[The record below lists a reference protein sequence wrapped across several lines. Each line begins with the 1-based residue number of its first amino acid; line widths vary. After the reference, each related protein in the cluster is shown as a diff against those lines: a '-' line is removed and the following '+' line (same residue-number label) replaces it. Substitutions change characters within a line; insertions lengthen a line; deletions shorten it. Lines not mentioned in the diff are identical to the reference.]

1 MGSAKKPPTPAP
13 GHRSIASFFSP
24 VTKSDSNVAAA
35 RVDASA
41 SAHEGTSAASTV
53 TGKRDDAAS
62 ARRDE
67 KENIPLEV
75 EETAVASKE
84 EEVKTVRSPRAMKT
98 RDARS
103 AVKDGG
109 EKRKRAA
116 APKKRVT
123 KSKAKTHYFDEDFDE
138 EEEEEED
145 DLDDDGSDFDLDGE
159 SEDDDDEA
167 FDVDMS
173 DDESSEEEDDD
184 FSESESPAKKKRKA
198 HAKKAP
204 AKAKVSAPPST
215 TNGRRKTTV
224 NTTSTVTKSSAPKDL
239 SAADVLGGVGPE
251 QYDARERLKFPFMQP
266 EHIRDA
272 KGRRPHDA
280 DYDPSTLL
288 LPSSFP
294 KLRDANGVQ
303 WTVSPGQ
310 TQWWRF
316 KAQNF
321 DSVLL
326 FKMGKFYEMYEMD
339 AHIGVRE
346 LGLMYMRGD
355 QPHAGFPE
363 KNYAK
368 HAEQLA
374 RNGHRVV
381 CIEQTETPAQLAER
395 KKRDKTC
402 KDTVVR
408 REMVQVLTQ
417 GTMVDTGMLNS
428 SPDAAYVCCVIDGG
442 EEEDGGGWIG
452 LCAADCG
459 TGRFLVGA
467 WRDDDSASCLRTA
480 LAELR
485 PVEILTPP
493 SGLAARVKMATDE
506 ICARANHRAFRTT
519 SATEAI
525 QDTEAEGYFKSFK
538 NGFPDAIKELRDT
551 ACDPMRE
558 CGLSAWG
565 TVVAYLRAALV
576 DADLVPQ
583 GRIEALHTTE
593 AGDARERLARW
604 AHASHVAM
612 DAAALSGLE
621 VLENTTGG
629 TAGTLLATLD
639 RCASGP
645 GRRLLR
651 RWICRPLTSAAAI
664 RARQQAVAAMR
675 GCGIEATGVA
685 RKLLRDAPDAERAV
699 SRVVGSSAGKGR
711 GASHVVLYEDAAR
724 ARLND
729 FLAALEGAR
738 AVRDATRVLASC
750 IEACEQ
756 SDVIRALCV
765 AGDSAATQDDVFAA
779 VGGVALPDLSAL
791 DEMEAA
797 FDWNAAKTS
806 GRIEPARGV
815 DADLD
820 AAEDRLAAADD
831 ALASWLER
839 ARVDLGGHKTEVCF
853 VNANKDTHLVE
864 VPDRLASKVPQH
876 WVREGKRKGFERF
889 TCDELVPLR
898 ADREAATEAREEALA
913 GVFKRVVAKFCDH
926 ASAWRDAASVGA
938 VVDVLASLAIVS
950 EEMCASCGSV
960 CTPKV
965 LPRPLDDAPATLDAI
980 GLSHPC
986 AASLARSFVPN
997 DARLGGSHPAFCLI
1011 TGPNMGG
1018 KSTYLRQVCL
1028 AAIMAH
1034 IGADVPAASF
1044 EMTAMDAVFARA
1056 GAKDNLA
1063 GGQST
1068 FMVELSETG
1077 AMLRRATKHSLVAL
1091 DELGRG
1097 TATADGAAIAH
1108 AVATHLVDARCRT
1121 LFSTHYHRLADDHAR
1136 DPNVALA
1143 HMACRVESP
1152 RDRAGES
1159 SYGRETVTFLYTL
1172 ATGAC
1177 PRSYGVNVARLAGLP
1192 ERVCL
1197 AAARRAAHL
1206 EDGDLEKLSLGD
1218 AESRERVTSTCRT
1231 ILRDV
1236 ERATEVDAER
1246 VVRDARTRARDV
1258 VR

>member
-13 GHRSIASFFSP
+13 GQRSIASFFSP

-123 KSKAKTHYFDEDFDE
+123 KSKAKTHYIDEDFDE
-138 EEEEEED
+138 EEEEEEE

-467 WRDDDSASCLRTA
+467 WRDDDGASCLRTA

-525 QDTEAEGYFKSFK
+525 QDAEAEGYFKSFK

-765 AGDSAATQDDVFAA
+765 AGDSAASQDDVFAA

-820 AAEDRLAAADD
+820 AAEDRLAAADE

>member
-13 GHRSIASFFSP
+13 GQRSIASFFSP
-24 VTKSDSNVAAA
+24 VTKSDAN
-35 RVDASA
+35 ASA
-41 SAHEGTSAASTV
+41 RGVTSAVSTAM
-53 TGKRDDAAS
+53 GKRLDADAAAS

-67 KENIPLEV
+67 KENVPLEV
-75 EETAVASKE
+75 ETTARANEETA
-84 EEVKTVRSPRAMKT
+84 RSPRAVKT
-98 RDARS
+98 RDARA
-103 AVKDGG
+103 AVKNDGG
-109 EKRKRAA
+109 KRKRAPT
-116 APKKRVT
+116 PKKRE
-123 KSKAKTHYFDEDFDE
+123 SKVKAETMDDFDEDFDGDDD
-138 EEEEEED
+138 ED
-145 DLDDDGSDFDLDGE
+145 DEPDDDGSDFDLDGE

-173 DDESSEEEDDD
+173 EDESSEEEEEEED
-184 FSESESPAKKKRKA
+184 FSESESPVKKKR
-198 HAKKAP
+198 KAP
-204 AKAKVSAPPST
+204 AKAKAPVPPST

-239 SAADVLGGVGPE
+239 SAADVLGGAGPE

-272 KGRRPHDA
+272 KGRRPD
-280 DYDPSTLL
+280 DPEYDPSTLQ

-294 KLRDANGVQ
+294 KLRDANGAQ

-346 LGLMYMRGD
+346 LGLMYMRGE

-428 SPDAAYVCCVIDGG
+428 SPDAAYVCCVVDGG
-442 EEEDGGGWIG
+442 EEKDGGGWIG

-467 WRDDDSASCLRTA
+467 WRDDDGASCLRTA
-480 LAELR
+480 LAEIR

-506 ICARANHRAFRTT
+506 MCARANHRTFRTT

-525 QDTEAEGYFKSFK
+525 QDAEAEGYFKAFK

-583 GRIEALHTTE
+583 GRIESLHTTD
-593 AGDARERLARW
+593 AGDARECLARW

-629 TAGTLLATLD
+629 SAGTLLATLD
-639 RCASGP
+639 RCASGA

-664 RARQQAVAAMR
+664 RARQQAIAAMR

-685 RKLLRDAPDAERAV
+685 RKLLRDAPDTERAV

-711 GASHVVLYEDAAR
+711 DASRVVLYEDAAR

-729 FLAALEGAR
+729 FLAALEGTR
-738 AVRDATRVLASC
+738 AVRDAARVLASC
-750 IEACEQ
+750 VEACEQ

-765 AGDSAATQDDVFAA
+765 AGDTTANQEDVFSA
-779 VGGVALPDLSAL
+779 VGGVAFPDLSAL

-831 ALASWLER
+831 ALESWLER

-898 ADREAATEAREEALA
+898 ADRESATEAREEALA
-913 GVFKRVVAKFCDH
+913 GVFKRVVAKFCEH

-965 LPRPLDDAPATLDAI
+965 LPRPVDDAPATLEAI

-986 AASLARSFVPN
+986 AAALARSFVPN

-1034 IGADVPAASF
+1034 VGADVPASSF

-1108 AVATHLVDARCRT
+1108 AVATRLVDARCRT

-1152 RDRAGES
+1152 REYGGES

-1172 ATGAC
+1172 ANGAC

-1236 ERATEVDAER
+1236 ERATEADAER

>member
-13 GHRSIASFFSP
+13 GQRSIASFFSP

-84 EEVKTVRSPRAMKT
+84 EEVKTVRSPRAVKT
-98 RDARS
+98 RDARA

-123 KSKAKTHYFDEDFDE
+123 KSKAKTHYFDEDFD
-138 EEEEEED
+138 EEEEED

-467 WRDDDSASCLRTA
+467 WRDDDGASCLRTA

-525 QDTEAEGYFKSFK
+525 QDAEAEGYFKSFK

-820 AAEDRLAAADD
+820 AAEDRLAAADE

>member
-1 MGSAKKPPTPAP
+1 MGSAKKPPAPAP
-13 GHRSIASFFSP
+13 GQRSIASFFSP
-24 VTKSDSNVAAA
+24 VTKSDAN
-35 RVDASA
+35 ASA
-41 SAHEGTSAASTV
+41 RGATSAVSTAM
-53 TGKRDDAAS
+53 GKRLDADAAAS

-67 KENIPLEV
+67 KENVPLEV
-75 EETAVASKE
+75 ETTARANEETD
-84 EEVKTVRSPRAMKT
+84 RSPRAVKT
-98 RDARS
+98 RDAR
-103 AVKDGG
+103 AVVKNDGG
-109 EKRKRAA
+109 KRKRAPT
-116 APKKRVT
+116 PKKRE
-123 KSKAKTHYFDEDFDE
+123 SKVKAETMDDFDEDFDG
-138 EEEEEED
+138 D
-145 DLDDDGSDFDLDGE
+145 DDEADEPDDDGSDFDLDGE
-159 SEDDDDEA
+159 SDDDDDEA

-173 DDESSEEEDDD
+173 EDESSEEEEED
-184 FSESESPAKKKRKA
+184 FSESESPVKKKRKA
-198 HAKKAP
+198 PARAKAP
-204 AKAKVSAPPST
+204 AKAKAPVPPST

-239 SAADVLGGVGPE
+239 SAADVLGGAGPE

-272 KGRRPHDA
+272 KGRRPD
-280 DYDPSTLL
+280 DPEYDPSTLQ

-294 KLRDANGVQ
+294 KLRDANGAQ

-346 LGLMYMRGD
+346 LGLMYMRGE

-428 SPDAAYVCCVIDGG
+428 SPDAAYVCCVVDGG

-467 WRDDDSASCLRTA
+467 WRDDDGASCLRTA
-480 LAELR
+480 LAEIR

-506 ICARANHRAFRTT
+506 MCARANHRTFRTT

-525 QDTEAEGYFKSFK
+525 QDAEAEGYFKAFK

-583 GRIEALHTTE
+583 GRIESLHTTD
-593 AGDARERLARW
+593 AGDARECLARW

-629 TAGTLLATLD
+629 SAGTLLATLD
-639 RCASGP
+639 RCASGA

-664 RARQQAVAAMR
+664 RARQQAIAAMR

-711 GASHVVLYEDAAR
+711 DASRVVLYEDAAR

-729 FLAALEGAR
+729 FLAALEGTR
-738 AVRDATRVLASC
+738 AVRDAARVLASC
-750 IEACEQ
+750 VEACEQ

-765 AGDSAATQDDVFAA
+765 AGDTTATQEDVFSA
-779 VGGVALPDLSAL
+779 VGGVAFPDLSAL

-864 VPDRLASKVPQH
+864 VPDRLAAKVPQH

-898 ADREAATEAREEALA
+898 ADRESATEAREEALA
-913 GVFKRVVAKFCDH
+913 GVFKRVVAKFCEH

-965 LPRPLDDAPATLDAI
+965 LPRPVDDAPATLEAI

-1034 IGADVPAASF
+1034 VGADVPASSF

-1108 AVATHLVDARCRT
+1108 AVATRLVDARCRT

-1152 RDRAGES
+1152 REHGGES

-1172 ATGAC
+1172 ANGAC

-1236 ERATEVDAER
+1236 ERATEADAER